1 MCAHCQGRAWPS
13 SSHHIPTPLCN
24 SQVAGEAKTPTSG
37 RVWGGPWLRRPV
49 SRPPSGATQR
59 PGAGRQHYGPHCPQP
74 QADLTISSL
83 KPQAADQLPQASPQ
97 VHPKSRQDLW
107 AAVFSGRECVM
118 RRKNSGKNTEHCDPR
133 IPANTTICSL
143 PTGPQLPNTICLPC
157 LEASG
162 KPMPHSQDICA
173 TEQSPE
179 GGSEHPWLQ
188 GWGLQAVAESGM
200 QRFGHC

>member
-1 MCAHCQGRAWPS
+1 MAQ
-13 SSHHIPTPLCN
+13 
-24 SQVAGEAKTPTSG
+24 EARLKTSL
-37 RVWGGPWLRRPV
+37 GG
-49 SRPPSGATQR
+49 TQR